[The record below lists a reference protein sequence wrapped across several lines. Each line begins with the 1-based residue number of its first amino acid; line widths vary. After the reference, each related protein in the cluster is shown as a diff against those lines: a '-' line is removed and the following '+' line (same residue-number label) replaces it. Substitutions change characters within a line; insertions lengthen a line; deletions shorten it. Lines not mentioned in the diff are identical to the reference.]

1 MKLWLRILL
10 SGLLFDMAVG
20 AAIAGEA
27 APSPAAPRP
36 IRIAYV
42 DVGMITEKSKVLQ
55 ERISA
60 LQQELESK
68 QRAYQTKY
76 DERQKLVRQL
86 SQQETVLTA
95 AQTAQIKE
103 QIRAL
108 TDELD
113 RLQYDADRTMNRQG
127 GQIIGDVLDELIAAV
142 ERVAKAQGV
151 DLVFRSDALLYAS
164 ERVDLT
170 DSVIAELDR
179 SLSAP
184 KPAISPAGTPARRS
198 PTPTPTPA
206 PARPTPATGSTGKSP
221 RSDTDSP
228 VGK

>member
-1 MKLWLRILL
+1 MKHGVWILAA
-10 SGLLFDMAVG
+10 GVLFGVAVRC
-20 AAIAGEA
+20 ATAGET
-27 APSPAAPRP
+27 APATAAPRP

-55 ERISA
+55 ERVSA

-68 QRAYQTKY
+68 QRAYQAKY

-86 SQQETVLTA
+86 TQQESVLTA

-142 ERVAKAQGV
+142 ERVAKAQEV

-179 SLSAP
+179 SLSVP
-184 KPAISPAGTPARRS
+184 KPMVSPAGTPARRS
-198 PTPTPTPA
+198 PTPSPV
-206 PARPTPATGSTGKSP
+206 PARPTPAAGSAGKSP